1 MTASKSVG
9 RPLAYCHEKLGIF
22 RRLLQQDWYRSVFVL
37 LLGTL
42 LPEYLGAAMLLPA
55 LYFAVKC
62 AKKERLSPQLGQLG
76 MLLLFYVA
84 TMYIS
89 IFFSL
94 HPIHSLLMAL
104 LWTVLLLGYFIV
116 TAVISSHARL
126 RAVCATALGM
136 LAVCGGISILQYVLH
151 GPLGLTWVP
160 LSFWEPLDSLV
171 FEHFPMELILT
182 WADVRTAATFNNPN
196 LYGQFTVMLLP
207 FGVHCLLTA
216 SRATERWLYGIMVG
230 VSLLGVLFTFSRGSY
245 LGLILATA
253 VFLLLN
259 VRRSKTARTVLIG
272 AVVVAIL
279 FVLIP
284 NPFMDRLAT
293 IGGEDIA
300 VNKRLQAWQ
309 VAWEA
314 IVQRPI
320 FGYGAGT
327 LNAMDII
334 QAAGIDK
341 TPHTHNTIL
350 ELLLEG
356 GALALLP
363 FVLMCIRFV
372 TTNVRLWKRDD
383 RHEHSLGVAALAM
396 FSGFALN
403 IMVDYPF
410 SVPKLSI
417 AFMVIL
423 ALGDVVAQLSG
434 VTPLRNLTK
443 KQQKTVE

>member
-1 MTASKSVG
+1 MTAYTPLG
-9 RPLAYCHEKLGIF
+9 RPLAYCREKLGTF
-22 RRLLQQDWYRSVFVL
+22 CRLLRQDWYRSVFVL
-37 LLGTL
+37 LLGIL

-55 LYFAVKC
+55 LYFAVRC
-62 AKKERLSPQLGQLG
+62 AKKEALSPKVGTLG
-76 MLLLFYVA
+76 LLLIGYVI
-84 TMYIS
+84 TMYVS

-104 LWTVLLLGYFIV
+104 LWTVLLIGYFIM
-116 TAVISSHARL
+116 TAIVRSHARL
-126 RAVCATALGM
+126 RAVCATALCM
-136 LAVCGGISILQYVLH
+136 LTLCGGISILQYLLH

-160 LSFWEPLDSLV
+160 LSFWEPLDTLV
-171 FEHFPMELILT
+171 FKYFPMELILT

-216 SRATERWLYGIMVG
+216 GRATERWIYGAMVG

-259 VRRSKTARTVLIG
+259 VRRSKTARIVLLF
-272 AVVVAIL
+272 AVIAAVL
-279 FVLIP
+279 FVVIP
-284 NPFMDRLAT
+284 NPFIDRLGT
-293 IGGEDIA
+293 IGSEDIA

-314 IVQRPI
+314 IVQRPV

-334 QAAGIDK
+334 QSAGITK

-356 GALALLP
+356 GVLALLP

-372 TTNVRLWKRDD
+372 NTNVRLWKRDD
-383 RHEHSLGVAALAM
+383 SHEHSLGVAALAM

-410 SVPKLSI
+410 SVPKLSL

-423 ALGDVVAQLSG
+423 ALADVVAQLSG
-434 VTPLRNLTK
+434 ITPLRKLAK
-443 KQQKTVE
+443 KQKKTVE